1 MKLEHQQLSNYE
13 KLFKA
18 NKLQFFENKM
28 GLKGVTGRL
37 PYFSQY
43 KIPKV
48 VYRKK
53 EKST

>member
-1 MKLEHQQLSNYE
+1 MKPERQQESNYE

-28 GLKGVTGRL
+28 GGKGVTGRL

-43 KIPKV
+43 KISKV
-48 VYRKK
+48 VDRKK